1 MGQLQPITIREQQQ
15 LELADQEYVNNLK
28 LPYNA
33 VGKEEIPPYLGLSA
47 DGWSSYYVGAVWLKQ
62 GHRPLV
68 VLPKYDKIDFL
79 RIFSDALADDVA
91 PSYFEEAYKI
101 NFNVPAIEEDTLSS
115 VLTPLMVAHFIS
127 IVKKLLKRGLKRN
140 YIIREENLKS
150 KVRGHILPLRNL
162 QKNILR
168 GHAEMVFCRF
178 QEYSIDYPE
187 NQLIKRALL
196 ASESLLLGL
205 KSKNNSLLFIIRQLI
220 TSFDGVSSDIT
231 PTTVKA
237 IRRDKLHGEYP
248 QAVELAKRILRR
260 TDFSISENSATKQFV
275 PEFAVDMSRIF
286 EFYVL
291 SLLKQRF
298 PKEEILFQ
306 VDAGIMGRCDY
317 IVPSESIVIDAK
329 YKPLY
334 AKSKSNLSPYD
345 RDTIKTDIREV
356 SGYCRSYAIRE
367 KLGIEGHTQ
376 PNCLIIY
383 PNGNYSNKK
392 SLKCPLL
399 EKAFAFEGISGFY
412 KLGVSLPT
420 I

>member
-1 MGQLQPITIREQQQ
+1 MT
-15 LELADQEYVNNLK
+15 
-28 LPYNA
+28 
-33 VGKEEIPPYLGLSA
+33 
-47 DGWSSYYVGAVWLKQ
+47 
-62 GHRPLV
+62 
-68 VLPKYDKIDFL
+68 KIDFL

-101 NFNVPAIEEDTLSS
+101 NFNAPTIEESSLNS

-127 IVKKLLKRGLKRN
+127 IVNKLLKRGLKRN

-168 GHAEMVFCRF
+168 GHAEMVLCRF

-205 KSKNNSLLFIIRQLI
+205 KSKSNSLLFIIRRMI
-220 TSFDGVSSDIT
+220 TSFEGVSSNIT
-231 PTTVKA
+231 PSAVKA

-260 TDFSISENSATKQFV
+260 TDFSISENSATNQFV

-286 EFYVL
+286 EFHVL
-291 SLLKQRF
+291 SLLKQKF
-298 PKEEILFQ
+298 QKEEVLFQ
-306 VDAGIMGRCDY
+306 VYAGIMGRCDY
-317 IVPSESIVIDAK
+317 IVPSEKIVIDAK

-334 AKSKSNLSPYD
+334 AKTNRTFL
-345 RDTIKTDIREV
+345 
-356 SGYCRSYAIRE
+356 
-367 KLGIEGHTQ
+367 HTTEMQ
-376 PNCLIIY
+376 
-383 PNGNYSNKK
+383 
-392 SLKCPLL
+392 
-399 EKAFAFEGISGFY
+399 
-412 KLGVSLPT
+412 
-420 I
+420 

>member
-1 MGQLQPITIREQQQ
+1 MGQLQPITIHEQQQ
-15 LELADQEYVNNLK
+15 LELADQEYVNNLE
-28 LPYNA
+28 LPYYA
-33 VGKEEIPPYLGLSA
+33 VGMGDIPPYLGLSA
-47 DGWSSYYVGAVWLKQ
+47 DGWSSYYVGAAWLKE

-101 NFNVPAIEEDTLSS
+101 NFNAPTIEESSLNS

-168 GHAEMVFCRF
+168 GHAEMVLCRF

-205 KSKNNSLLFIIRQLI
+205 KSKSNSLLFIIRRMI
-220 TSFDGVSSDIT
+220 TSFEGVSSDIT
-231 PTTVKA
+231 PSAVKT

-260 TDFSISENSATKQFV
+260 TDFSISENSATNQFV

-286 EFYVL
+286 EFHVL
-291 SLLKQRF
+291 SLLKQKF
-298 PKEEILFQ
+298 QKEEVLFQ
-306 VDAGIMGRCDY
+306 VYAGIMGRCDY
-317 IVPSESIVIDAK
+317 IVPSEKIVIDAK

-334 AKSKSNLSPYD
+334 AKNKSNLSSYD
-345 RDTIKTDIREV
+345 RDAIRTDIREV
-356 SGYCRSYAIRE
+356 SGYCRSNVIRE
-367 KLGIEGHTQ
+367 KLGVEGQYQ
-376 PNCLIIY
+376 PNCLIVY
-383 PNGNYSNKK
+383 PNGIYSNNDTIEG
-392 SLKCPLL
+392 PLL
-399 EKAFAFEGISGFY
+399 EKASAFDGISGFY
-412 KLGVSLPT
+412 KLGVSLPK